1 MHEYNSLTSVINIA
15 YLMGWKKI
23 ILVGI
28 DMHTHSYFYNP
39 SNQIRR
45 LEKRNRYRNTF
56 TNREKTCKM
65 ISYGKR
71 IRKT

>member
-1 MHEYNSLTSVINIA
+1 MHGYNSLTSVINIA

-39 SNQIRR
+39 SNQIREI
-45 LEKRNRYRNTF
+45 EKK
-56 TNREKTCKM
+56 E
-65 ISYGKR
+65 
-71 IRKT
+71 